1 MIEGHAGDAGLEPRE
16 AALIRLASCMAS
28 RDREAIH
35 SALNAAA
42 LGCDAVAVEEMI
54 LQGYLFLGYPAALN
68 AFAAWR
74 RISGRPADPPV
85 DWDPELWE
93 RRGAEVCRTVY
104 AGQYDNLRENVRSL
118 HGDMEHWMVV
128 EGYGK
133 VLGRPGLELRIRE
146 LGIVALLA
154 VQDAPHQLYS
164 HMRGA
169 LHAGATPSE
178 LDAAVA
184 LARPFMSPAA
194 IDSAEE
200 VWARVRTRKEG
211 N

>member
-1 MIEGHAGDAGLEPRE
+1 MTEEHVGDAGLDPQE
-16 AALIRLASCMAS
+16 AALVHLACCMAS
-28 RDREAIH
+28 RGREVVQD
-35 SALNAAA
+35 ALEV
-42 LGCDAVAVEEMI
+42 AVQSCEPRAVEEMI

-68 AFAAWR
+68 TFAAWR
-74 RISGRPADPPV
+74 RISGRPADPPT

-104 AGQYDNLRENVRSL
+104 AGQYENLRDNVRAL

-169 LHAGATPSE
+169 LHAGATSAE
-178 LDAAVA
+178 LDAAMA
-184 LARPFMSPAA
+184 MARPFMSPAA
-194 IDSAEE
+194 IQASED
-200 VWARVRTRKEG
+200 VWTRVRTRKEG